1 MTACWISWSCD
12 IFNGTST
19 ISGAES
25 IRRVFAPIA
34 IPIRLRRL
42 RRWSITTMG
51 TAASRK
57 SHRRSAWPFL
67 VRASASPSRITTAMG
82 TSTFSSPT
90 IPCPNSCSTTRA
102 TGRSRTRARPRQ
114 GLGIA
119 LADYDRDGHIDLFI
133 ANDSMPEFL
142 FHNKG
147 DGTFEEKGLLSQVA
161 VDEDGRTY
169 AGMGVDF
176 DDFNNDG
183 LPDLVVDNLAD
194 QMYAVYQNAGDGT
207 FNYTTKTSGMGR
219 ITMLHSGWGLRLIDY
234 DNDGWKDMLFAQ
246 GHDLDT
252 IEQTNPQLR
261 YREPM
266 LLVRNTGH
274 GFVDVSA
281 ASGSVF
287 HQAWVGRGLATG
299 DLDNDGRIDA
309 VVSTNDGPAY
319 VIHNETKTENHW
331 LTLKLV
337 GHKSN
342 RDAIGAVVKLVT
354 SQGQQYA
361 TVTTASSYLSS
372 SDKRV
377 HFGLGPA
384 VTAQTLE
391 ILWPSGIRQVLKDVH
406 AGQILQVDEPAPP
419 GSP

>member
-67 VRASASPSRITTAMG
+67 GRASASPSRVTTAMG

-90 IPCPNSCSTTRA
+90 ISCPNSRST
-102 TGRSRTRARPRQ
+102 
-114 GLGIA
+114 
-119 LADYDRDGHIDLFI
+119 
-133 ANDSMPEFL
+133 
-142 FHNKG
+142 NKG

-234 DNDGWKDMLFAQ
+234 DNDGWKDLLFAQ

-372 SDKRV
+372 SDRRGHCV
-377 HFGLGPA
+377 VGPA